1 MKRITF
7 LEGLPGVGK
16 STLTSILKEKG
27 VLISEE
33 IEKKEI
39 YDNINVNQYLYM
51 ENDEYKINKH
61 TEGNIV
67 IDRGLISTLAYN
79 ITRNILNNNH
89 KIDYVIDWFMK
100 NKDIYNNDYVKVIYL
115 KRKGFK
121 IPYNDELDP
130 YGSIENQQLLE
141 QVTLALI
148 RVYVKNYKIIDYDY
162 RKDEEVVISEIIG

>member
-1 MKRITF
+1 MKKIIF

-16 STLTSILKEKG
+16 STLISILKERG
-27 VLISEE
+27 ISVSEE

-61 TEGNIV
+61 TDGNIV
-67 IDRGLISTLAYN
+67 IDRGLISTVAYN
-79 ITRNILNNNH
+79 ITRKILNNNH
-89 KIDYVIDWFMK
+89 EIEDVIDWFMK
-100 NKDIYNNDYVKVIYL
+100 NKHIYNDENVNVIYL
-115 KRKGFK
+115 KKTGFK
-121 IPYNDELDP
+121 IPYNDEIDP
-130 YGSIENQQLLE
+130 YGSIENQKLLE

-162 RKDEEVVISEIIG
+162 KKDEESVLNEIIN

>member
-1 MKRITF
+1 MKKITF

-16 STLTSILKEKG
+16 STLTNILKERG
-27 VLISEE
+27 ISVSEE

-51 ENDEYKINKH
+51 ENDEYKINKY
-61 TEGNIV
+61 TDGNIV
-67 IDRGLISTLAYN
+67 IDRGLISTVAYN

-100 NKDIYNNDYVKVIYL
+100 NKDIYNEDNVKVIYL
-115 KRKGFK
+115 KRSGFK
-121 IPYNDELDP
+121 IPYNDKLDP

-148 RVYVKNYKIIDYDY
+148 RVYVKNYKIIYYDY
-162 RKDEEVVISEIIG
+162 RIDEGSVINEIIS